1 MADRYWVG
9 GAGTWDASST
19 TNWSATSGGSTGASV
34 PTSADNVFFDSAS
47 GVGLFTVIIS
57 GTVNCLNFTSS
68 STTITMAGGSVN
80 LNIYGSIS
88 LASGSPDWY
97 YVYINFVSNSTQ
109 TINTN
114 GVKLSNVYF
123 GNNTS
128 NNPNGVWNLTSNL
141 DISSSYYTNFFM
153 YYGTVNTNGYT
164 VTGGWYI
171 PNVANGGNTSTKTL
185 NFGSSSI
192 NAQHDNQNYFFQVDN
207 PYVVLNPGT
216 STVTVGYQI
225 RPSNGGA
232 SLTFYNVVFTS
243 LSYNAIYL
251 GSPDGNTNYTFNN
264 LTFTAYAS
272 GHTTCSLL
280 INGNHTINGNLTV
293 LNTYSINRLFIQN
306 NISSTN
312 NTPAS
317 QITLTVNGTLSTP
330 NCDFQNIV
338 IAGAA
343 AGTLV
348 TGGGN
353 CGNNSGITFPASKTV
368 YWVLSGDHYWYDT
381 GWATSSGGSA
391 NINNFPLAQDTAVID
406 TFSSSGSSINL
417 NYDGNNYYFNMAS
430 LNCSLRDGTH
440 PFIFKYAPSN
450 LGYFYGDMILGAGVT
465 FTSTTSFRTFVLI
478 FNLLK
483 NSTLQTNGAFSTVN
497 YDQNWPG
504 MGVGI
509 QLNSTTGVESLT
521 IADSTLNIGTFQ
533 LFSGNLNINGN
544 TLALTG
550 GNPSFSDYSGSPQLP
565 FTTTK
570 TVNFGTNGKMIA
582 YPGSYGSYISF
593 NYYTNCN
600 TTILGSGTIQCCSI
614 NVQRPNASTGLPAD
628 FSNIDL
634 VIGVPVETT
643 LSADINSSTTTIPV
657 TSALYFPN
665 ASGIT
670 ALIDGEL
677 ITVGTPDTSTN
688 QFTGSTRAQ
697 GGTLADAHSAGA
709 KVRLWYNY
717 TGGHITCGVTFL
729 SDAIYSGKKLKFKSI
744 SNMDLSNNV
753 FNFSINSNSNYPY
766 ITNNNVLQVSSFNMK
781 GALAANI
788 TATCSGSTLTVTA
801 TDGKLVS
808 SGMYIVY
815 GTSSTGAQH
824 LGYISAQLALGAG
837 ETAGGVG
844 RYTVSSPTTIS
855 TPTSMRAVYEL
866 AVTQNYPTPLLNL
879 PNTGNVAKGQYLY
892 LTASGT
898 TGPTYSTLN
907 GSITSTSTTITLN
920 SATGFPTSG
929 RVWISNEQISYTGIT
944 GNQLTGCTRGIT
956 GTPTGYGSGTQV
968 WVYYNSF
975 YAGSYSI
982 NGSGNYGWI
991 WSEPN
996 NGSFLP
1002 LLINSRS

>member
-19 TNWSATSGGSTGASV
+19 THWSATSGGSTGASV
-34 PTSADNVFFDSAS
+34 PTSADNVFFDSGS
-47 GVGLFTVIIS
+47 GIGSFTVTIS
-57 GTVNCLNFTSS
+57 GTVNCLDFTSS
-68 STTITMAGGSVN
+68 STTITISGAAN
-80 LNIYGSIS
+80 YINIYGSIS
-88 LASGSPDWY
+88 LASGSPNWSA
-97 YVYINFVSNSTQ
+97 YINFVSNSTQ

-114 GVKLSNVYF
+114 GVKLSYVFF
-123 GNNTS
+123 GTTS
-128 NNPNGVWNLTSNL
+128 SSNPSGVWNLNSNL
-141 DISSSYYTNFFM
+141 DITSNFSNTFYM

-164 VTGGWYI
+164 VTGPWYI

-192 NAQHDNQNYFFQVDN
+192 NAQTDNNSRYFQVDN
-207 PYVVLNPGT
+207 PYVVLNAGT
-216 STVTVGYQI
+216 STVTVGNRI
-225 RPSNGGA
+225 SPVNGGA
-232 SLTFYNVVFTS
+232 SLTFYNVVF
-243 LSYNAIYL
+243 AVAPGGVL
-251 GSPDGNTNYTFNN
+251 GASDGNTNYTFNN
-264 LTFTAYAS
+264 LTFTTYVS
-272 GHTTCSLL
+272 GHNTYYLS
-280 INGNHTINGNLTV
+280 IKGNQTINGNLTV

-306 NISSTN
+306 NLSSIN

-406 TFSSSGSSINL
+406 TFSNNGSSINL

-430 LNCSLRDGTH
+430 LNCSLRDVAH
-440 PFIFKYAPSN
+440 PFTFKYTPVYQ
-450 LGYFYGDMILGAGVT
+450 GYFYGDMILGAGVT

-478 FNLLK
+478 FNLIK
-483 NSTLQTNGAFSTVN
+483 NSTLQTNGAFSAVN

-521 IADSTLNIGTFQ
+521 IADSTLNIGSFQ

-544 TLALTG
+544 TLAIAG
-550 GNPSFSDYSGSPQLP
+550 GSPAFSDYSGSPQVP

-582 YPGSYGSYISF
+582 YPGVYGSTITF
-593 NYYTNCN
+593 NYYANGN
-600 TTILGSGTIQCCSI
+600 TTILGSGTIQCCYF
-614 NVQRPNASTGLPAD
+614 QLYRPNASTGLPAD

-657 TSALYFPN
+657 TSSLNFPTN
-665 ASGIT
+665 SGIT

-677 ITVGTPDTSTN
+677 ITVGTANSSTT

-697 GGTLADAHSAGA
+697 GGTLAAAHSAGA

-717 TGGHITCGVTFL
+717 SGSHIGFGVYVL
-729 SDAIYSGKKLKFKSI
+729 PYDSGKTVKFKSI

-753 FNFSINSNSNYPY
+753 FNFQLSSSSYDA
-766 ITNNNVLQVSSFNMK
+766 LQVTSFNMK

-855 TPTSMRAVYEL
+855 TPTSMRAIYALVISSSYGSGL
-866 AVTQNYPTPLLNL
+866 INL

-892 LTASGT
+892 LSSSGAA
-898 TGPTYSTLN
+898 GPTYSTLN

-956 GTPTGYGSGTQV
+956 GTPTSYGSGTQV
-968 WVYYNSF
+968 WVYNNSF